1 MNTSLSSIDIDNV
14 SIGYGLQTQM
24 NVTISNVIFNNVE
37 VHAVVQQ
44 LHKVSD
50 IEEESLNLMS
60 LFTSL

>member
-60 LFTSL
+60 LLHY